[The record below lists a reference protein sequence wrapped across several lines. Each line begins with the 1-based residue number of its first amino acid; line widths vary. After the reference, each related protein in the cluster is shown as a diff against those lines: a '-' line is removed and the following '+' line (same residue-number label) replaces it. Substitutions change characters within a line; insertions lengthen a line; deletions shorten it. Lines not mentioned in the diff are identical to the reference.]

1 MSLNMK
7 EVVRLLHLG
16 EVPPKPLNGKGERY
30 SASTVKAIDT
40 KGEGC
45 ERRHWFEQ
53 VVGIDPPFRAAL
65 GTGTKVHN
73 HIERALKKGV
83 ALDVSPNAEME
94 ERLAARGLPHLPP
107 HGTPGMHVE
116 REFKMS
122 TWPNGPEFTGTI
134 DLMVEPD
141 GWAEAEAHGIEAPHE
156 FAELLDHKTTGSYEK
171 YAAKGWA
178 LSERTEKNALDKSR
192 KFLDDDVQNIAYSR
206 RLLLWYPVEFV
217 KSTWVYY
224 PKDGGKV
231 VPVRARMERDE
242 TLGKWRER
250 IVPLVEKMHH
260 QHKQR
265 PALAQV
271 EANEEACQNYGGCP
285 HKSYCIDYRPA
296 GGKLARTL
304 VESHPNTDDLTGQ
317 MFGRLT
323 VLERHGVTVDR
334 HATWTCVCSCGSRVV
349 RRADLLRK
357 GATQSCGCIRR
368 ERLAKRNKK
377 HGLSHVAEYSVWK
390 SMHTRCNNPN
400 ADSYH
405 NYGGRGISV
414 CERWDDFV
422 SFYEDMGPRP
432 SDGHSLDRKDNEGDY
447 EPDNCRWATVAE
459 QAGNRRTNVNY
470 KGTGARTTM
479 GKLSQKLLEDE
490 ETPAPK
496 ASKSKKE
503 AEAPAMNPPPVK
515 GASPFAEMG
524 SKEEKPAKK
533 KSSLA
538 DSLDDE
544 APTATTS
551 SKTSE
556 PASKPAEEKTGGSST
571 KGSASPSTTSSP
583 APAGAGF
590 ALFLGCEPVV
600 TKRPKVDFVSFLQP
614 IVERVAKA
622 HKVESLGLVKYDGIN
637 HTVAALEEWHAENG
651 EEWAGANVV
660 VPNASFYLEVA
671 TRALYTKA
679 QAVSKATL

>member
-1 MSLNMK
+1 MTMQ
-7 EVVRLLHLG
+7 EIVALLHAG

-40 KGEGC
+40 EGEGC

-65 GTGTKVHN
+65 GTGTKVHG
-73 HIERALKKGV
+73 HIERALKKGEQ
-83 ALDVSPNAEME
+83 LDPGPNAEME

-116 REFKMS
+116 REFKMG
-122 TWPNGPEFTGTI
+122 TWPNGPEFTGTM
-134 DLMVEPD
+134 DLMVEPE
-141 GWAEAEAHGIEAPHE
+141 GWEEAEATGNDGAAFE

-178 LSERTEKNALDKSR
+178 LSERTSKNKDDKHR
-192 KFLDDDVQNIAYSR
+192 KFLDDDIQNIAYSR
-206 RLLLWYPVEFV
+206 RILLWYPVEYV

-271 EANEEACQNYGGCP
+271 EANEEACGNYGGCP
-285 HKSYCIDYRPA
+285 HKAYC
-296 GGKLARTL
+296 
-304 VESHPNTDDLTGQ
+304 
-317 MFGRLT
+317 
-323 VLERHGVTVDR
+323 VD
-334 HATWTCVCSCGSRVV
+334 
-349 RRADLLRK
+349 
-357 GATQSCGCIRR
+357 
-368 ERLAKRNKK
+368 
-377 HGLSHVAEYSVWK
+377 
-390 SMHTRCNNPN
+390 
-400 ADSYH
+400 
-405 NYGGRGISV
+405 
-414 CERWDDFV
+414 
-422 SFYEDMGPRP
+422 
-432 SDGHSLDRKDNEGDY
+432 
-447 EPDNCRWATVAE
+447 
-459 QAGNRRTNVNY
+459 Y

-479 GKLSQKLLEDE
+479 GKLSQKLLEESDE
-490 ETPAPK
+490 EPTPKKKANKEDAP
-496 ASKSKKE
+496 
-503 AEAPAMNPPPVK
+503 PMNPPPTK
-515 GASPFAEMG
+515 GASPFATMDDK
-524 SKEEKPAKK
+524 KEEKPKK
-533 KSSLA
+533 KGSLA
-538 DSLDDE
+538 DSLGDDQ
-544 APTATTS
+544 PATTS

-556 PASKPAEEKTGGSST
+556 PSSKQTENKQA
-571 KGSASPSTTSSP
+571 GSATTA

-600 TKRPKVDFVSFLQP
+600 SKRPKVDFTNFLQP

-637 HTVAALEEWHAENG
+637 HTVAALEEWLQENG

>member
-1 MSLNMK
+1 MK

-40 KGEGC
+40 SGEGC

-53 VVGIDPPFRAAL
+53 VVGIDPPMRAAL
-65 GTGTKVHN
+65 GIGTKVHG

-83 ALDVSPNAEME
+83 TLDVSPNAEME

-107 HGTPGMHVE
+107 HGTPGMWVE
-116 REFKMS
+116 REFKMG

-134 DLMVEPD
+134 DLMVEPE
-141 GWAEAEAHGIEAPHE
+141 GWAEAEATGNDGAE
-156 FAELLDHKTTGSYEK
+156 FESAELLDHKTTGNYEK

-242 TLGKWRER
+242 TLDKWRER

-271 EANEEACQNYGGCP
+271 EANEEACGNYGGCP
-285 HKSYCIDYRPA
+285 HKAYC
-296 GGKLARTL
+296 
-304 VESHPNTDDLTGQ
+304 
-317 MFGRLT
+317 
-323 VLERHGVTVDR
+323 VD
-334 HATWTCVCSCGSRVV
+334 
-349 RRADLLRK
+349 
-357 GATQSCGCIRR
+357 
-368 ERLAKRNKK
+368 
-377 HGLSHVAEYSVWK
+377 
-390 SMHTRCNNPN
+390 
-400 ADSYH
+400 
-405 NYGGRGISV
+405 
-414 CERWDDFV
+414 
-422 SFYEDMGPRP
+422 
-432 SDGHSLDRKDNEGDY
+432 
-447 EPDNCRWATVAE
+447 
-459 QAGNRRTNVNY
+459 Y

-496 ASKSKKE
+496 ASKSKKD
-503 AEAPAMNPPPVK
+503 EAPAMNPPPVK

-571 KGSASPSTTSSP
+571 KTSASPTTTSSP
-583 APAGAGF
+583 PVGAGF